1 MTTDNPTTDTSNML
15 DTEPTTSL
23 ASDVVNGSPASG
35 PRPSRAGDGLPE
47 ADHSSAI
54 EGPDDD
60 PETFP
65 RAYVEQLRQEN
76 AGYRQKAG
84 RAEEALSRLL
94 ETTVRSAAAD
104 HLADPAD
111 LLAFGDA
118 EELLDPDG
126 WPDADRIIAAA
137 KSLAS
142 EKSHLAP
149 RRPRGDIGQGATPT
163 GDSVNLAAILKARA
177 S

>member
-1 MTTDNPTTDTSNML
+1 MTTEHDDTADPAAEVSH
-15 DTEPTTSL
+15 DETPPVETEPSPVNEG
-23 ASDVVNGSPASG
+23 SD
-35 PRPSRAGDGLPE
+35 DE
-47 ADHSSAI
+47 
-54 EGPDDD
+54 

-111 LLAFGDA
+111 LLAFGDTDA
-118 EELLDPDG
+118 LLDPDG

-142 EKSHLAP
+142 EKPHLTP